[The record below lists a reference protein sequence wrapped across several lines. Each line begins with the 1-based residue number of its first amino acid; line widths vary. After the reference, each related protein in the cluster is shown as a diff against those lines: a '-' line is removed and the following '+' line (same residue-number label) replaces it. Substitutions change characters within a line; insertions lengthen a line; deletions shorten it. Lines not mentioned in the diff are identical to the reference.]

1 MKKRKKECFV
11 NGHCCYDCPNLEVEM
26 VNDLYGFGIAD
37 DMGLKEI
44 RCIECRYESGECEDC
59 LFANTVNCP
68 IYKVVI

>member
-11 NGHCCYDCPNLEVEM
+11 NGHCCYECPNFGVQEVY
-26 VNDLYGFGIAD
+26 DKYGYRGVV

-44 RCIECRYESGECEDC
+44 KCSECLYESGECEDC

-68 IYKVVI
+68 VYKVVI